1 VPARRLRTRP
11 LVLVVEDDEFSHQP
25 VSSMLINEEIDLE
38 FETDG
43 STAFDR
49 IRYLAPD
56 MVRMDIN
63 LPGFDGVAITQRL
76 KAEPGLA
83 LIPVLMLTG
92 QARRE
97 TLIRSGRCVNTVLM
111 DAVVAQAA
119 FSGRSAA

>member
-1 VPARRLRTRP
+1 M
-11 LVLVVEDDEFSHQP
+11 LVVEDDEFSHQP
-25 VSSMLINEEIDLE
+25 ESSMLINEEIDLE